1 MQSDESA
8 DKAITLMQIQQII
21 VIQTSSAAAAAVAA
35 AVAGGESSYCTV
47 ELILLKH

>member
-21 VIQTSSAAAAAVAA
+21 VIQTSSAAAAA
-35 AVAGGESSYCTV
+35 AVAGRESSYCTV